1 MTAAIVYAKGEGA
14 KDTKPLIYNIIRRR
28 TVFIKTLRHRPDQLC
43 HQIINATMSE
53 QKITIRL
60 LYFASV
66 REATSKSEEQIQI
79 PANTTCAQLLV
90 RLSTSYPSLLS
101 MMADLSTAVNEK
113 YVDTNTVLKDRDTV
127 AVMPPISG
135 G

>member
-1 MTAAIVYAKGEGA
+1 MSI
-14 KDTKPLIYNIIRRR
+14 
-28 TVFIKTLRHRPDQLC
+28 
-43 HQIINATMSE
+43 ATMSE

>member
-1 MTAAIVYAKGEGA
+1 MHGKQTLFLSFLNDAAMAMWRCNVDARLFTRRLS
-14 KDTKPLIYNIIRRR
+14 DTDPTDYSS
-28 TVFIKTLRHRPDQLC
+28 VWP
-43 HQIINATMSE
+43 TMSE

>member
-1 MTAAIVYAKGEGA
+1 
-14 KDTKPLIYNIIRRR
+14 
-28 TVFIKTLRHRPDQLC
+28 
-43 HQIINATMSE
+43 
-53 QKITIRL
+53 
-60 LYFASV
+60 
-66 REATSKSEEQIQI
+66 
-79 PANTTCAQLLV
+79 
-90 RLSTSYPSLLS
+90 LS

>member
-1 MTAAIVYAKGEGA
+1 MHDAMV
-14 KDTKPLIYNIIRRR
+14 KDAFGDTRRPSETPTRPIWPII
-28 TVFIKTLRHRPDQLC
+28 I
-43 HQIINATMSE
+43 MSE

>member
-1 MTAAIVYAKGEGA
+1 MHDAMVMRLE
-14 KDTKPLIYNIIRRR
+14 IREDP
-28 TVFIKTLRHRPDQLC
+28 LRHLPDRLS
-43 HQIINATMSE
+43 IMSE